1 MTLSRRAALALAALL
16 PAARATAQPGWAP
29 ARSIRMIVP
38 YAPGGGADTTGRLV
52 AGPMGEAL
60 GQSVVVEN
68 RGGAGGTIGAAEVAR
83 SAPDGLT
90 VMMDAMGHVAAPFL
104 MPRLP
109 FDYATAFTPIS
120 QVTVLPL
127 MVIVPKSAPYASLAA
142 LIEEARR
149 KPGQVSYGSAGNATS
164 NHLAG
169 VLLERQAKVEMQ
181 HVPYRGGGVA
191 LQDVVGGRLTFM
203 FATVSSATQLVRDGQ
218 VKALGV
224 STGQRMAALPDLP
237 TIAEQ
242 GFPGFDFAEW
252 NGFYAPAGTPPEAVR
267 AHHAALRHALA
278 DANVAARL
286 EAMGAQAVGSDPA
299 TFAAFLARQ
308 RQFTGDLIRE
318 AGIRVD

>member
-1 MTLSRRAALALAALL
+1 MPVARRTALALSALFL
-16 PAARATAQPGWAP
+16 TARGQAQQGWAP

-52 AGPMGEAL
+52 AGPMGEKL

-68 RGGAGGTIGAAEVAR
+68 RGGAGGTIGAAELAR

-90 VMMDAMGHVAAPFL
+90 VMMDALGHVAVPFL

-109 FDYATAFTPIS
+109 LDYATAFAPIS

-127 MVIVPKSAPYASLAA
+127 IVIVPKAAPYATLAELLA
-142 LIEEARR
+142 DARR
-149 KPGQVSYGSAGNATS
+149 RPGQLSYGSAGNATS

-169 VLLERQAKVEMQ
+169 VLLARQAGVDLQ
-181 HVPYRGGGVA
+181 HIPYRGGGVA

-218 VKALGV
+218 VKALAV
-224 STGQRMAALPDLP
+224 STAARIAALPDLP

-242 GFPGFDFAEW
+242 GFPGYEFAEW
-252 NGFYAPAGTPPEAVR
+252 NGFYAPAGTPPEVVG
-267 AHHAALRHALA
+267 ALYGALKHALA
-278 DANVAARL
+278 DANVVGRL
-286 EAMGAQAVGSDPA
+286 DAMGAQAVGSDPA
-299 TFAAFLARQ
+299 TFAAFLTRQ
-308 RQFTGDLIRE
+308 RQLTGDLIRS
-318 AGIRVD
+318 AGIQLD